1 MKRLIVLL
9 LILCLILAGC
19 GQTAPKVAAP
29 ESSVPESSSAFAEEM
44 TVEKVRELF
53 LQTADASCTVQDCV
67 LADDGAYDL
76 VGVVQYGKEADYT
89 HFAFVQADG
98 LWQTVGIAAVP
109 SGESGLEYLGNAT
122 VGVTLFAPEKGASSY
137 TTIEYSND
145 GEGHVHFVA
154 SAEAKDEMTVEKVRE
169 LFLQTADASCT
180 VQDCVLIDDGAYDLV
195 GVVQYSQGDE
205 FTHFAFVEADG
216 HWQTAAIMA
225 TVVENG
231 ELKYIGDGE
240 ITTKLLNEET
250 NEILKFTLQYSNRNN
265 GEIYFVSSSKPIF

>member
-29 ESSVPESSSAFAEEM
+29 ESSVPESSSAFAE
-44 TVEKVRELF
+44 
-53 LQTADASCTVQDCV
+53 
-67 LADDGAYDL
+67 
-76 VGVVQYGKEADYT
+76 
-89 HFAFVQADG
+89 
-98 LWQTVGIAAVP
+98 
-109 SGESGLEYLGNAT
+109 
-122 VGVTLFAPEKGASSY
+122 
-137 TTIEYSND
+137 
-145 GEGHVHFVA
+145 
-154 SAEAKDEMTVEKVRE
+154 EMTVEKVRE

>member
-9 LILCLILAGC
+9 LVMCCVLAGC
-19 GQTAPKVAAP
+19 DQTAPEAPLP
-29 ESSVPESSSAFAEEM
+29 ESSVPESSSAPAEEM
-44 TVEKVRELF
+44 TVEKVKELF
-53 LQTADASCTVQDCV
+53 WQTADAGWTVQDCV
-67 LADDGAYDL
+67 L
-76 VGVVQYGKEADYT
+76 V
-89 HFAFVQADG
+89 
-98 LWQTVGIAAVP
+98 
-109 SGESGLEYLGNAT
+109 
-122 VGVTLFAPEKGASSY
+122 
-137 TTIEYSND
+137 
-145 GEGHVHFVA
+145 
-154 SAEAKDEMTVEKVRE
+154 
-169 LFLQTADASCT
+169 
-180 VQDCVLIDDGAYDLV
+180 DDGAYDLV